1 MHKMTDDEFE
11 QAVQE
16 ALDSIPQRFIDSLDN
31 VGIALQDEPDV
42 EQLGDADLGTQDRD
56 SGELLGLY
64 EGIALT
70 ERGQD
75 YGEPGDMPDII
86 TIFKGP
92 HERCF
97 DTREEVVEEIRKTVV
112 HEIGHY
118 YGLDEDQL
126 AGMGYD

>member
-1 MHKMTDDEFE
+1 MYKMTDDEFE

-75 YGEPGDMPDII
+75 YGELGDMPDII

>member
-1 MHKMTDDEFE
+1 MYKMTDDEFE

>member
-1 MHKMTDDEFE
+1 MYKMTDDEFE

-42 EQLGDADLGTQDRD
+42 EQLGDADLGTQDHD